1 MNGIWTIYVGFVND
15 STRLSLSGGWMIKE
29 EKAEKELRAVFALQ
43 ELAALARGVYVKDG
57 QQRNK

>member
-1 MNGIWTIYVGFVND
+1 
-15 STRLSLSGGWMIKE
+15 MIKE

-57 QQRNK
+57 QQRNE